1 MHPRRR
7 PPADIS
13 LDQLFT
19 SWLPAEIERLGSAAG
34 SAAQPVRIE
43 IHGSEAGSWDLCL
56 SRGKLIVTAADI
68 VHQPMVTL
76 RLSLEDWRALT
87 VGEEGPVSLLPPA
100 ASATDL
106 LFIDSHAQQLVSK
119 VSGTF
124 RFEIHHYNGRT
135 WALSATL
142 GCCLQSDSPD
152 ATIAMDAPTY
162 AAILAR
168 KLSAGEAFWAKKIT
182 LSGDTA
188 RGMQVG
194 LALLRK
200 F

>member
-19 SWLPAEIERLGSAAG
+19 CWLPAEIERLGSAAG

-43 IHGSEAGSWDLCL
+43 IHGPEAGSWDLCL
-56 SRGKLIVTAADI
+56 SRGKLIVTAGDVA
-68 VHQPMVTL
+68 HQPMVTL
-76 RLSLEDWRALT
+76 RLSSDDWRALI
-87 VGEEGPVSLLPPA
+87 VGEEGPVSLSPPA
-100 ASATDL
+100 SSATDL
-106 LFIDSHAQQLVSK
+106 LFIDSHSQQLVSK

-124 RFEIHHYNGRT
+124 RFAIHHYNGRT

-142 GCCLQSDSPD
+142 GCGPQSDPPD
-152 ATIAMDAPTY
+152 ATIAMDATTY
-162 AAILAR
+162 AAIVAR
-168 KLSAGEAFWAKKIT
+168 KLSVAEAFWAKKIAI
-182 LSGDTA
+182 SGDAA

-194 LALLRK
+194 LALLPK